1 MSESLALPHSSPP
14 IRDPSPS
21 MSRRQLLN
29 FLAGTAVA
37 ATAGAALYPVGKFF
51 VPPAEGNADGSIL
64 AKDKL
69 GNLIPASQILA
80 EPPGT
85 RALIAGL
92 AGEPT
97 YLTVLEGNKIDDLG
111 IVDNCTHLGC
121 TFPWNGNDGQ
131 FQCPCHGSRFAADG
145 AVERGPADRPLKLAH
160 IQVKGDQIWVVPWTE
175 TDPRT
180 GERPWWVDKNSYQ
193 NTENSTSEEILR
205 SDTIQL
211 SDQLTVATTQ
221 LNPEQ
226 LQALKGAGY
235 QSVLNLRSP
244 SEKGFLT
251 DEQRQMEAA
260 GLQYLNIPVN
270 PAQISD
276 SLTDQILGQMDQLP
290 KPILLH
296 CSSGIRSGAMALIYV
311 AIQEEMTVDQAMA
324 KNRLL
329 GLGLATKPKIQQFVQ
344 DYIAHHSRVNLVT

>member
-1 MSESLALPHSSPP
+1 MYLYPIYPHRFAIHPRRCLDGSSLIFLLGQQW
-14 IRDPSPS
+14 R
-21 MSRRQLLN
+21 RRQGQPSIPWASSLS
-29 FLAGTAVA
+29 
-37 ATAGAALYPVGKFF
+37 
-51 VPPAEGNADGSIL
+51 PPAEGNADGSIL

-69 GNLIPASQILA
+69 GNPIPASQILA

-97 YLTVLEGNKIDDLG
+97 YLTVLARNRIDDLG

-121 TFPWNGNDGQ
+121 TFPWNGVDEQ

-160 IQVKGDQIWVVPWTE
+160 IQVKGEQVWVVPWTE

-180 GERPWWVDKNSYQ
+180 GKRPWWVDKNSYQ
-193 NTENSTSEEILR
+193 KTEDANPTEILMN
-205 SDTIQL
+205 DTIQL

-226 LQALKGAGY
+226 LQALAGAGY
-235 QSVLNLRSP
+235 RSVLNLRSP
-244 SEKGFLT
+244 SEPGFST
-251 DEQRQMEAA
+251 EEQQQVEAA
-260 GLQYLNIPVN
+260 GLQYLNIPVD
-270 PAQISD
+270 PAQITD
-276 SLTDQILGQMDQLP
+276 PLTDKILTQMEQLA

-311 AIQEEMTVDQAMA
+311 AIQQGMSVDQAMA
-324 KNRLL
+324 KNRLW
-329 GLGLATKPKIQQFVQ
+329 GLGLATKPQIQQFVQ
-344 DYIAHHSRVNLVT
+344 DYIARHSRVNLVT